1 MRNTIDLCRSR
12 IAAVVAAILICTTG
26 VFAQPSAKEAAS
38 AKVRRTPLVKL
49 VERVAPS
56 VVDITTIKPMGN
68 GTAVIVHGTGS
79 ILHETGYVITNN
91 HVVSH
96 GHRVHSRVTLSDGKI
111 YPYRIVAKLPY
122 EDLALIKIDAKELL
136 RPVRL
141 GRSNDLMLGED
152 VLAVGNS
159 HGLGH
164 TVTPGIVSGLN
175 RPTGPS
181 AAARRT
187 GMIQTNAAI
196 NPGNSGGPLFNALG
210 EMIGVTSLK
219 ATGENISFAIAVDRL
234 REVFPELM
242 SIEQRYGFVLG
253 MDVDTMGKAV
263 KVTRVVKGSPAQ
275 IAGVR
280 VGDEVLGAGK
290 ITVHHGLDFYLSLI
304 GQQVGRQFPLKLRR
318 GGKRVNAIAKLGKF
332 IVPPPLK
339 ADGLKKGVH
348 FSAYAGSWNKLPDF
362 DKIKPI
368 AAGVANKFSHAVV
381 PKLKDNFA
389 LRFTGLVKIPAD
401 GLYVF
406 YTSSDDGSRLYIGEK
421 LVVENDGLHGI
432 MEMGG
437 LIRLSKGMYPITVT
451 FFEKTGGEELKVSIE
466 GPRLPKQEIP
476 PAALFLRPPAKTAT
490 SRPARPRKPRDRK
503 APNPSSAPATSSTH
517 GASGLSLLR
526 RRSRKA
532 KTLAFHEQRKAS
544 SQQDQGRRFGDAGKR
559 GVVYD
564 LAKVLGDV

>member
-1 MRNTIDLCRSR
+1 MRNTTDGCRSR
-12 IAAVVAAILICTTG
+12 IAAIVVAAILVCTGG
-26 VFAQPSAKEAAS
+26 VFAQPSAKAAAA
-38 AKVRRTPLVKL
+38 AKARRTPLVKL

-56 VVDITTIKPMGN
+56 VVDITTIKPLGN
-68 GTAVIVHGTGS
+68 GTAVINHGTGS

-96 GHRVHSRVTLSDGKI
+96 GAQSQVMLSNGKI
-111 YPYRIVAKLPY
+111 YPFRIVAKLPY
-122 EDLALIKIDAKELL
+122 EDLALIKIDAKESL

-253 MDVDTMGKAV
+253 MEVDTLGKAT
-263 KVTRVVKGSPAQ
+263 KVTRVAKGSPAQ

-280 VGDEVLGAGK
+280 AGDEVIGAGK
-290 ITVHHGLDFYLSLI
+290 MTIHHGLDFYLSLI
-304 GQQVGRQFPLKLRR
+304 GQQVGKQFPLKLRR
-318 GGKRVNAIAKLGKF
+318 GGRRVNVTAKLGKF
-332 IVPPPLK
+332 IVPSPVK

-348 FSAYAGSWNKLPDF
+348 FSAYVGSWDKLPDF
-362 DKIKPI
+362 DKIKPV
-368 AAGVANKFSHAVV
+368 AAAISNKFSHAV
-381 PKLKDNFA
+381 LANIKDNFA
-389 LRFTGLVKIPAD
+389 LRFTGLVKVPAD

-421 LVVENDGLHGI
+421 LVVENDGLHGV

-437 LIRLSKGMYPITVT
+437 LIRLNKGLYPITVT
-451 FFEKTGGEELKVSIE
+451 FFEKTGGEELKVFFE

-476 PAALFLRPPAKTAT
+476 PAALFLRPPAKTPT
-490 SRPARPRKPRDRK
+490 SRPRTNPQPAR
-503 APNPSSAPATSSTH
+503 S
-517 GASGLSLLR
+517 
-526 RRSRKA
+526 
-532 KTLAFHEQRKAS
+532 
-544 SQQDQGRRFGDAGKR
+544 
-559 GVVYD
+559 
-564 LAKVLGDV
+564 

>member
-1 MRNTIDLCRSR
+1 MRNTTDRYR
-12 IAAVVAAILICTTG
+12 PKTAAIVVAAVLACTG
-26 VFAQPSAKEAAS
+26 SIFAQPSTKKAAAAAKA
-38 AKVRRTPLVKL
+38 RRTPLVKL

-56 VVDITTIKPMGN
+56 VVDITTIKPVGN
-68 GTAVIVHGTGS
+68 GTAVIIHGTGS

-96 GHRVHSRVTLSDGKI
+96 GAHSQVTLSDGKV
-111 YPYRIVAKLPY
+111 YRYRVVAKLPY
-122 EDLALIKIDAKELL
+122 EDLALIKIDAKKSL

-164 TVTPGIVSGLN
+164 TVTPGIISGLN

-181 AAARRT
+181 AAALQT
-187 GMIQTNAAI
+187 GMIQTNAAV

-210 EMIGVTSLK
+210 EMIGVITLK

-253 MDVDTMGKAV
+253 MEVDTLGKTV
-263 KVTRVVKGSPAQ
+263 KVTRVANGSPAQ
-275 IAGVR
+275 TAGVR

-290 ITVHHGLDFYLSLI
+290 MTIHQGLDFYLSLI
-304 GQQVGRQFPLKLRR
+304 AQKVGSQFPLKLRR
-318 GGKRVNAIAKLGKF
+318 GAKRVNTIARLGKF
-332 IVPPPLK
+332 IVPSPVMVK
-339 ADGLKKGVH
+339 TDGLKRGVH
-348 FSAYAGSWNKLPDF
+348 SSVYAGSWDKLPDF

-368 AAGVANKFSHAVV
+368 AAGISNKFSHAVF
-381 PKLKDNFA
+381 PQRKDNFA
-389 LRFTGLVKIPAD
+389 LRSTGLVKIPAD

-406 YTSSDDGSRLYIGEK
+406 YTSSDDGSRLYIGDK
-421 LVVENDGLHGI
+421 LVVDNDGLHGV

-437 LIRLSKGMYPITVT
+437 LIRLSKGLYPITVT
-451 FFEKTGGEELKVSIE
+451 FFEKTGGEELKVFFE

-476 PAALFLRPPAKTAT
+476 PAALFLRPPAKGPA
-490 SRPARPRKPRDRK
+490 SRPGTNTKTAR
-503 APNPSSAPATSSTH
+503 S
-517 GASGLSLLR
+517 
-526 RRSRKA
+526 
-532 KTLAFHEQRKAS
+532 
-544 SQQDQGRRFGDAGKR
+544 
-559 GVVYD
+559 
-564 LAKVLGDV
+564 

>member
-1 MRNTIDLCRSR
+1 MRNTTDGCRSR
-12 IAAVVAAILICTTG
+12 IAAIVAAAVLVCMPG
-26 VFAQPSAKEAAS
+26 VFAQPSSKEAAS
-38 AKVRRTPLVKL
+38 AKARRTPLVKL
-49 VERVAPS
+49 IERVAPS
-56 VVDITTIKPMGN
+56 VVDITTIKPLGD
-68 GTAVIVHGTGS
+68 GRAVINHGTGS

-91 HVVSH
+91 HVVSP
-96 GHRVHSRVTLSDGKI
+96 GAHSRVTLSDGQV

-122 EDLALIKIDAKELL
+122 EDLALIKIDAKESL

-164 TVTPGIVSGLN
+164 TITPGIVSGLN

-210 EMIGVTSLK
+210 EMIGVVSLK

-253 MDVDTMGKAV
+253 MEVDTLGKTV
-263 KVTRVVKGSPAQ
+263 RVTRVAKGSPAQ
-275 IAGVR
+275 KAGVR
-280 VGDEVLGAGK
+280 AGDEVLGAGK
-290 ITVHHGLDFYLSLI
+290 MTIHHGLDFYLSLI
-304 GQQVGRQFPLKLRR
+304 GQQVARQFPLKLRR
-318 GGKRVNAIAKLGKF
+318 GGRRVNVTAKLRKF
-332 IVPPPLK
+332 IVPPPVK
-339 ADGLKKGVH
+339 ADGLKKGVQ
-348 FSAYAGSWNKLPDF
+348 FSVYAGSWNKLPDF

-368 AAGVANKFSHAVV
+368 AAGIASMFSHAVV
-381 PKLKDNFA
+381 PQMKDNFA

-406 YTSSDDGSRLYIGEK
+406 YTSSDDGSRLYIDRK
-421 LVVENDGLHGI
+421 LVVENDGLHGV

-437 LIRLSKGMYPITVT
+437 LIRLNKGMYPITVT
-451 FFEKTGGEELKVSIE
+451 FFEKTGGEELKVFFE
-466 GPRLPKQEIP
+466 GPRLPKREIP
-476 PAALFLRPPAKTAT
+476 PAALFLRPAAKT
-490 SRPARPRKPRDRK
+490 PASQPRT
-503 APNPSSAPATSSTH
+503 NPQT
-517 GASGLSLLR
+517 G
-526 RRSRKA
+526 RS
-532 KTLAFHEQRKAS
+532 
-544 SQQDQGRRFGDAGKR
+544 
-559 GVVYD
+559 
-564 LAKVLGDV
+564 

>member
-1 MRNTIDLCRSR
+1 MRNTTDGCRSR
-12 IAAVVAAILICTTG
+12 IAAIVAAAILICTGG

-38 AKVRRTPLVKL
+38 VKARRTPLVKL

-56 VVDITTIKPMGN
+56 VVDITTIKPIGN

-96 GHRVHSRVTLSDGKI
+96 GHRAHSQVTLSDGRT

-122 EDLALIKIDAKELL
+122 EDLALIKIDAKESL

-175 RPTGPS
+175 RPTGP
-181 AAARRT
+181 AAASLQT
-187 GMIQTNAAI
+187 GMIQTNAAV

-210 EMIGVTSLK
+210 EMIGVITLK

-263 KVTRVVKGSPAQ
+263 KVTRVAKRSPAQ
-275 IAGVR
+275 IAGVC

-318 GGKRVNAIAKLGKF
+318 GGKCVNAIAKLGKF

-339 ADGLKKGVH
+339 ADGLNKGVH
-348 FSAYAGSWNKLPDF
+348 FSAYAGSWDKLPDF

-368 AAGVANKFSHAVV
+368 AAAISNKFSHAVLANV
-381 PKLKDNFA
+381 KDNFA
-389 LRFTGLVKIPAD
+389 LRFTALVKVPAD

-406 YTSSDDGSRLYIGEK
+406 YTSSDDGSRLYIGDK
-421 LVVENDGLHGI
+421 LVVDNDGLHGV

-437 LIRLSKGMYPITVT
+437 LIRLNKGLYPITVT
-451 FFEKTGGEELKVSIE
+451 FFEKTGGEELKVFFE
-466 GPRLPKQEIP
+466 GPGLTKQEIP
-476 PAALFLRPPAKTAT
+476 PAALFLKPPVKPAKTAT
-490 SRPARPRKPRDRK
+490 SRSARPRKPHDRK

-517 GASGLSLLR
+517 STSGLPL
-526 RRSRKA
+526 
-532 KTLAFHEQRKAS
+532 
-544 SQQDQGRRFGDAGKR
+544 QQ
-559 GVVYD
+559 
-564 LAKVLGDV
+564 

>member
-1 MRNTIDLCRSR
+1 MRNTTDRCRSK
-12 IAAVVAAILICTTG
+12 IAAIFLTAILVCTGG

-38 AKVRRTPLVKL
+38 AKARRTPLVKL
-49 VERVAPS
+49 VERVAES
-56 VVDITTIKPMGN
+56 VVDITTIKPIGN
-68 GTAVIVHGTGS
+68 GRAVINHGTGS

-96 GHRVHSRVTLSDGKI
+96 AARSQVALSNGKV

-122 EDLALIKIDAKELL
+122 EDLALIKIDAKESL

-175 RPTGPS
+175 RPTGP
-181 AAARRT
+181 AAASLQT
-187 GMIQTNAAI
+187 GMIQTNAAV

-210 EMIGVTSLK
+210 EMIGVITLK

-253 MDVDTMGKAV
+253 MEVDTLGKAV
-263 KVTRVVKGSPAQ
+263 KVTRVAKGSPAQ

-280 VGDEVLGAGK
+280 AGDEVIGAGK
-290 ITVHHGLDFYLSLI
+290 MTIHQGLDFYLSLI
-304 GQQVGRQFPLKLRR
+304 GQKVGRQFPLKLRR
-318 GGKRVNAIAKLGKF
+318 SGKHVNAIAKLGKF

-339 ADGLKKGVH
+339 ADGLNKGVH
-348 FSAYAGSWNKLPDF
+348 FSAYAGSWDKLPDF
-362 DKIKPI
+362 DKIKPV
-368 AAGVANKFSHAVV
+368 AAGISNKFSHAV
-381 PKLKDNFA
+381 LANMKDNFA
-389 LRFTGLVKIPAD
+389 LKFTGLVKVPAD

-421 LVVENDGLHGI
+421 LVVDNDGLHGV

-437 LIRLSKGMYPITVT
+437 LIRLSKGLYPITVT
-451 FFEKTGGEELKVSIE
+451 FFEKTGGEELKVFFE
-466 GPRLPKQEIP
+466 GPGLPKREIP
-476 PAALFLRPPAKTAT
+476 PAALFHRPPAKPAKTPT
-490 SRPARPRKPRDRK
+490 SRPGKD
-503 APNPSSAPATSSTH
+503 PSSAPAKN
-517 GASGLSLLR
+517 LSMLWR
-526 RRSRKA
+526 
-532 KTLAFHEQRKAS
+532 
-544 SQQDQGRRFGDAGKR
+544 
-559 GVVYD
+559 
-564 LAKVLGDV
+564 